1 MPTKVRVTW
10 ADVLDALRWLAESD
24 RPGGRPTKLEPINRR
39 IAILRASDL
48 DLAGGYGGWA
58 EILPA
63 GRAALAL
70 VEVIGSGGLDAE
82 VVVPKEGAQ

>member
-24 RPGGRPTKLEPINRR
+24 RPGGRFAKPEPTLRR
-39 IAILRASDL
+39 IAILRACDMH
-48 DLAGGYGGWA
+48 LAGAYSGWA

-70 VEVIGSGGLDAE
+70 VEAIGCGGLETE
-82 VVVPKEGAQ
+82 VVVPGDPE